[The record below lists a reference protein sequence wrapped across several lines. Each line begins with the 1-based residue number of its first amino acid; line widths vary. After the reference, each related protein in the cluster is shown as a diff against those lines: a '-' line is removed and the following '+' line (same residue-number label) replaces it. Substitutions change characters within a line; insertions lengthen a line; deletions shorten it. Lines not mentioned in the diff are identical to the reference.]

1 MDQQTVPHH
10 HVVSR
15 IAVIILAIIM
25 IIFGVYHFMQPQ
37 NLLVFVPAFLPGGK
51 LWVYVVGIAF
61 ILAAI
66 AFITH
71 RMAKIAGYLLA
82 ALLFIFVLTVHLPN
96 YLHAG
101 DTDLRQMAFV
111 SILKDT
117 ALAAFA
123 MYIASNARNLD
134 KD

>member
-1 MDQQTVPHH
+1 MNQQTVGHH

-15 IAVIILAIIM
+15 VAVIILAVVM

-37 NLLVFVPAFLPGGK
+37 NLLVYVPSFMPGGK
-51 LWVYVVGIAF
+51 VWVYLVGLAF

-71 RMAKIAGYLLA
+71 RMAKLAGYLLA
-82 ALLFIFVLTVHLPN
+82 ALLFIFVLAVHLPN
-96 YLHAG
+96 YLNAG

-123 MYIASNARNLD
+123 LYIASNAKNLD

>member
-1 MDQQTVPHH
+1 MTHSF
-10 HVVSR
+10 VSR
-15 IAVIILAIIM
+15 IAVIILAIVM
-25 IIFGVYHFMQPQ
+25 IVFGLYHFMQPSS
-37 NLLVFVPAFLPGGK
+37 LLVYVPEFMPGGII
-51 LWVYVVGIAF
+51 WVYFVGAAF

-71 RMAKIAGYLLA
+71 RQAKLAGYLLA
-82 ALLFIFVLTVHLPN
+82 LLLIIFVLAVHLPN
-96 YLHAG
+96 YLNAG
-101 DTDLRQMAFV
+101 DADMKQMAFV

-123 MYIASNARNLD
+123 TYIGSNAANLD